1 MSSTRYSTKQN
12 HIELS
17 ETLKQVRKETHGRF
31 TQQELANRLGLS
43 RETVVAIENCH
54 FHTMQTLEL
63 ATVEKWWK
71 VCRQRGITQRTKERF
86 IGLITR
92 ILHI

>member
-1 MSSTRYSTKQN
+1 MSGTLYSTKQE

-17 ETLKQVRKETHGRF
+17 ATLKQVRKEVPGKF
-31 TQQELANRLGLS
+31 TQQELAERLGLS

-54 FHTMQTLEL
+54 LSAMESLEL

-71 VCRQRGITQRTKERF
+71 VCKQRGITQRTKERF
-86 IGLITR
+86 VGLITK

>member
-1 MSSTRYSTKQN
+1 MSSTRYSTKQD
-12 HIELS
+12 HVELS
-17 ETLKQVRKETHGRF
+17 ETLKQVRKEAHGRF

-43 RETVVAIENCH
+43 RETVVAIENCNL
-54 FHTMQTLEL
+54 HTMQTLEL
-63 ATVEKWWK
+63 ATVGKWWK